1 VIWPRDWTLANIQS
15 AISNGFLLNIGNSL
29 LIAAVTVVGGLA
41 ISAMSAFALAVIP
54 FRGRSLTFSAV
65 VLSFLVPFEAIAIPL
80 SQTFGQW
87 GLSNTLIALVL
98 PGLGNGLAVFN
109 LRQFFLGVPA
119 SLTEA
124 ATLDGAGWFRIFW
137 SVYLPLSR
145 PALVGSG
152 LILFLFQWQAYLWP
166 VLVVSSQQLDLAP
179 VAIAKSFGAFSSNY
193 GQVFAETAVLA
204 IIPAVVLLALQRYF
218 VASITVLPGANR
230 ELGAAH
236 VTDGLTALR
245 PGVVLAQCE
254 IPMAAVAAA
263 YQWCTR
269 NGARFVLNPSPLTA
283 VPPEIAAGADL
294 LILNVGE
301 ARALAGLPPGTPDAS
316 APDAG
321 TLVRA
326 LLARTR
332 RVVITT
338 GSDGAYIGEH
348 GAVAHIPGK
357 RVRVVDTTGA
367 GDEFAGVLA
376 GQVAHGQPLA
386 AAAAAA
392 NHAAARIAALPRTAR

>member
-1 VIWPRDWTLANIQS
+1 MKANTVLRVGLTVLAVVISLLFLMPILWLLASTFRTQTETFASSDPIGWSVIWPRDWTLANIQS

-29 LIAAVTVVGGLA
+29 LVAAATVVGGLA

-54 FRGRSLTFSAV
+54 FRGRSLAFSIV

-87 GLSNTLIALVL
+87 GLSNTLIALIL

-119 SLTEA
+119 SLSEA

-166 VLVVSSQQLDLAP
+166 VLVVSNQQLDLAP

-218 VASITVLPGANR
+218 VASI
-230 ELGAAH
+230 
-236 VTDGLTALR
+236 
-245 PGVVLAQCE
+245 
-254 IPMAAVAAA
+254 
-263 YQWCTR
+263 
-269 NGARFVLNPSPLTA
+269 
-283 VPPEIAAGADL
+283 
-294 LILNVGE
+294 
-301 ARALAGLPPGTPDAS
+301 S
-316 APDAG
+316 A
-321 TLVRA
+321 
-326 LLARTR
+326 
-332 RVVITT
+332 T
-338 GSDGAYIGEH
+338 GSKE
-348 GAVAHIPGK
+348 
-357 RVRVVDTTGA
+357 
-367 GDEFAGVLA
+367 
-376 GQVAHGQPLA
+376 
-386 AAAAAA
+386 
-392 NHAAARIAALPRTAR
+392 